1 MTATAPAAAT
11 RALPQDAPAF
21 CQGMQYFGEPWP
33 DFDQAAAAPA
43 VSADSGRIAEADAT
57 AAYQTL
63 LMADALRYVTLQT
76 CGSKGS
82 GHPGGFASS
91 AEAYAALV
99 MLGHTNIVT
108 EVGHH
113 APGFYS
119 AMFLDTSLEEMGI
132 RTLDDMMARF
142 REKHGLLGHLSGA
155 IPGLLAPAGPL
166 GQGQHFAMAGALLH
180 PDKLF
185 PVTIGDGGMGEP
197 YVLNAMMHFHTAF
210 PKVTNFLPTLIWNGY
225 SQEHHS
231 MVSRLTNEAM
241 IAYWKGHGFAEVVL
255 VDAKDFDDSGQ
266 EAPYVDS
273 TRFSQ
278 GQRLA
283 FAQAVLTGMERAAAS
298 ALSGRLTA
306 FILKQLKGAGVHTLG
321 AKSHNL
327 YPADTLD
334 APHIAEGLQ
343 RRALPPAAW
352 GLVRENFTR
361 AGGGPAVR
369 TAVTEFVL
377 DKAPLGAFPCQEFA
391 KGDKAVPA
399 TAMGA
404 LAAWVGQQ
412 DPRFVVTNA
421 DGNEASAMKNI
432 NDALKIRH
440 PTPDPLYNQEPT
452 GQVYEPLNED
462 ACAGLA
468 AGLALF
474 GSRALWLSYESFAIN
489 GWPIVQTVTQAMAEL
504 RRPTPS
510 LVCMFT
516 AGALEQGRNG
526 WTHQRPE
533 IENYFAAQMRNG
545 NVYALFPPDAN
556 AIQATYEYATTSL
569 NKGMVIIA
577 SKSPLPVYLSLAEAR
592 DAVAKGAAILY
603 QTQPGELAERANQDA
618 EAEWDDTI
626 KADNGQQDDKGRKGK
641 QGEKGKKDDKGKKN
655 VKGKDG
661 DKGKKDDKGEQEK
674 QHPQDEQDQRDK
686 QGTIRTK
693 GTVVFAVT
701 GDMVYLPVFE
711 AKDQLEADGW
721 AVRIV
726 AVVNPRRLYRPSD
739 VAWETVAEP
748 DNAFM
753 DDDHFNA
760 LFDGEVL
767 LAVSGGPSAS
777 LEPVL
782 LRTRAP
788 RRDTFAWKRGE
799 TTASPAE
806 IMDYNG
812 ITAERLVARVK
823 ALSA

>member
-1 MTATAPAAAT
+1 MNAPIEAT
-11 RALPQDAPAF
+11 RTTPEF
-21 CQGMQYFGEPWP
+21 CAGMQYFGQAWP
-33 DFDQAAAAPA
+33 DFARHAASPA
-43 VSADSGRIAEADAT
+43 VDPGTGRIRQVDGT
-57 AAYQTL
+57 SAYQTL
-63 LMADALRYVTLQT
+63 LMADALRYVTLQV

-91 AEAYAALV
+91 AEVYAALV

-132 RTLDDMMARF
+132 RTMADMMARF
-142 REKHGLLGHLSGA
+142 RERHGLLGHLSGA

-180 PDKLF
+180 PGTLF

-197 YVLNAMMHFHTAF
+197 YVLNAMMHFHTAY
-210 PKVTNFLPTLIWNGY
+210 PKVTNFLPTLIWNGF

-231 MVSRLTNEAM
+231 MVSRMDNEQM
-241 IAYWKGHGFAEVVL
+241 LAYWNGHGFEKLVL
-255 VDAKDFDDSGQ
+255 VDAKEFDDTDQVG
-266 EAPYVDS
+266 AYVDS
-273 TRFSQ
+273 TRFSHQ
-278 GQRLA
+278 RRLA
-283 FAQAVLTGMERAAAS
+283 FAEAVLEGLERAAKS

-306 FILKQLKGAGVHTLG
+306 FIIKQLKGAGVHTVG

-327 YPADTLD
+327 YPADTLE
-334 APHIAEGLQ
+334 APLIVEGLK
-343 RRALPPAAW
+343 RRALNPEAW
-352 GLVRENFTR
+352 AIVRENFVR
-361 AGGGPAVR
+361 AGGGPAVK
-369 TAVTEFVL
+369 TAVTEHVL
-377 DKAPLGAFPCQEFA
+377 DIAPLGPFPTQEFA

-399 TAMGA
+399 TALGA
-404 LAAWVGQQ
+404 LAAWVGSQ
-412 DPRFVVTNA
+412 DTRFVVTNA

-440 PTPDPLYNQEPT
+440 PTQDPLYNQEPD

-504 RRPTPS
+504 RRRTPS
-510 LVCMFT
+510 IVAMFT

-545 NVYALFPPDAN
+545 NVYTLFPCDAN
-556 AIQATYEYATTSL
+556 AIQAVYEYAATSF

-577 SKSPLPVYLSLAEAR
+577 SKSPLPVYMSMAEAR
-592 DAVAKGAAILY
+592 DAVEKGAA
-603 QTQPGELAERANQDA
+603 
-618 EAEWDDTI
+618 TI
-626 KADNGQQDDKGRKGK
+626 YESASGGKGS
-641 QGEKGKKDDKGKKN
+641 
-655 VKGKDG
+655 
-661 DKGKKDDKGEQEK
+661 
-674 QHPQDEQDQRDK
+674 
-686 QGTIRTK
+686 
-693 GTVVFAVT
+693 VVFAVT
-701 GDMVYLPVFE
+701 GDMVLLPVFE
-711 AKDQLEADGW
+711 AKDRLEAEGYR
-721 AVRIV
+721 VRIV
-726 AVVNPRRLYRPSD
+726 AVVNPRRLYRPGD
-739 VAWETVAEP
+739 VAWDTVSEP

-753 DDDHFNA
+753 DAGRFDA
-760 LFDGEVL
+760 LFDGDL
-767 LAVSGGPSAS
+767 LMAVSGGPSAA

-782 LRTRAP
+782 LRTRAAK
-788 RRDTFAWKRGE
+788 RDTFAWKRGE

-806 IMDYNG
+806 IMEFNG
-812 ITAERLVARVK
+812 ITGTAMAARAK
-823 ALSA
+823 ALLG